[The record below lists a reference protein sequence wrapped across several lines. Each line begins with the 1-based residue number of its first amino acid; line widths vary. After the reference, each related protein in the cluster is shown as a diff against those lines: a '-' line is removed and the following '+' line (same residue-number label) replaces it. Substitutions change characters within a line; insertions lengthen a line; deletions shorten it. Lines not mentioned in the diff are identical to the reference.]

1 MYSPENLWRDGFKT
15 VVEAMGRTKVRF
27 HAFRRFREAVLQA
40 SECRE
45 PLIDYWMG
53 HSNAGMGSRY
63 AKQLVGNR
71 KFREEWVEK
80 VGLGFEIPKAVI
92 SEPKLIALRA
102 LQNPQRSPKT
112 GQ

>member
-1 MYSPENLWRDGFKT
+1 MLSADSVKQSCR
-15 VVEAMGRTKVRF
+15 
-27 HAFRRFREAVLQA
+27 QA
-40 SECRE
+40 NAGNS
-45 PLIDYWMG
+45 LIDYWMG